1 MTPMSLGRD
10 YLEIVLRLGK
20 LVPGWVESYVG
31 PPELA
36 AGVDAADAVSAEELR
51 ESVET
56 LAGRVGG
63 EEPDDDRRGW
73 LLAQLRAIST
83 ALRWFGGERLGYAV
97 LFERCHGARVEL
109 VPDQQFERTH
119 ALLERALPGRGDVS
133 ARYLAWRRT
142 QLVPRDRL
150 QASLELLAG
159 EMRRRCHELFD
170 LPESEQVT
178 WQLVSGEPWAGH
190 AEYLGQC
197 RTLVRINVDF
207 PISSSGLLDL
217 VCHEAYPGHHTE
229 DVCKAAGLVQG
240 AGREELAVYV
250 YPTPQAVIAEGLAC
264 YAREA
269 LLGSDAE
276 QVAADCLRPAGIPYD
291 YETAATV
298 REAEALLF
306 PVLSNVAL
314 MLDGGTSPQQAR
326 DYARAWLLD
335 ETDQIDEAIEDLQA
349 HSWRP
354 YASCYHV
361 GLVLCRQYAAADK
374 RRFQDLLQRQL
385 TPADLAQPEGDVHLP
400 L

>member
-1 MTPMSLGRD
+1 MLLMGLDTD

-36 AGVDAADAVSAEELR
+36 AGVSAADPVSAEELR
-51 ESVET
+51 ESVGT
-56 LAGRVGG
+56 LAERVES
-63 EEPDDDRRGW
+63 EEPDDGRRGW

-83 ALRWFGGERLGYAV
+83 ALRWYGGERLGYAV

-109 VPDQQFERTH
+109 VPDRQFERTH
-119 ALLERALPGRGDVS
+119 ALLDRALPGRGDVVT
-133 ARYLAWRRT
+133 RYLAWRRT
-142 QLVPRDRL
+142 QLVSRDRL

-178 WQLVSGEPWAGH
+178 WQLVSGEPWAGK
-190 AEYLGQC
+190 ADSLEQG
-197 RTLVRINVDF
+197 RTLVRINVDV
-207 PISSSGLLDL
+207 PISASGLLDL

-229 DVCKAAGLVQG
+229 SVCKEARLVQG

-250 YPTPQAVIAEGLAC
+250 YPTPQALISEGLAC

-269 LLGSDAE
+269 LLGTGAE
-276 QVAADCLRPAGIPYD
+276 QVAADCLRSAGVPYD
-291 YETAATV
+291 HETAAAV
-298 REAEALLF
+298 REAEGLLF

-326 DYARAWLLD
+326 DYARAWILD
-335 ETDQIDEAIEDLQA
+335 ETGQIDEAVEDLQA
-349 HSWRP
+349 EPWRP
-354 YASCYHV
+354 YASCYAV
-361 GLVLCRQYAAADK
+361 GLTLCRQYAGANK
-374 RRFQDLLQRQL
+374 RRFQDLLEQQL
-385 TPADLAQPEGDVHLP
+385 TPADLATRG
-400 L
+400 